1 VRRRS
6 PRLAGATLLAA
17 ALLACARPAQ
27 VEAAPEAGAAAA
39 DPAAAALAEGTA
51 AWPDRGQPARL
62 AAALDAF
69 RRAAKVR
76 PGDPALEL
84 PLARAEA
91 FRALAAGGAGS
102 AAGATMA
109 GGATSA
115 GGAWPEARAAH
126 EASARAAER
135 ALASL
140 APAFGKALQAGQSPA
155 DAAALVPAAGAEALY
170 WLALGHMGVA
180 QATGHAAVLAVKDQ
194 VLPLMARAAG
204 LDEAVDE
211 GGPLR
216 ALGAWSAMLPVAAGG
231 GVAAARAR
239 FARAAERFPDEP
251 WRRVLEARTLAVLLQ
266 DRAAFESLLGEAL
279 ATEPGAHGARAPE
292 AALARREA
300 QALLDKKAS
309 LF

>member
-1 VRRRS
+1 VKGVV
-6 PRLAGATLLAA
+6 GATLLAA
-17 ALLACARPAQ
+17 ALLACARPAP
-27 VEAAPEAGAAAA
+27 VDGAPEVPGAAV
-39 DPAAAALAEGTA
+39 DPASAALAEGTA

-62 AAALDAF
+62 GAALDAF
-69 RRAAKVR
+69 RRAARVR

-91 FRALAAGGAGS
+91 FRALAAGGGS
-102 AAGATMA
+102 A
-109 GGATSA
+109 
-115 GGAWPEARAAH
+115 EARAAH

-135 ALASL
+135 ALATL
-140 APAFGKALQAGQSPA
+140 APAFAEALKAGRSPA
-155 DAAALVPAAGAEALY
+155 EAAALVPAAGAEPLH

-180 QATGHAAVLAVKDQ
+180 QVTGHAAVLAVKDQ
-194 VLPLMARAAG
+194 VLPLMDRAAG

-231 GVAAARAR
+231 GVAPARAR

-266 DRAAFESLLGEAL
+266 DRAAFERLLGEVL
-279 ATEPGAHGARAPE
+279 ATEAGAHGARAPE